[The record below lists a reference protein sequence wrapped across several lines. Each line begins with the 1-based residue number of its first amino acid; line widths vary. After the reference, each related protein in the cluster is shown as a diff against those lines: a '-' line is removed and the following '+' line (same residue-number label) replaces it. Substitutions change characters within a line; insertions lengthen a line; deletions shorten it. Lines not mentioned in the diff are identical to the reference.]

1 MGQNFVRIAPHLY
14 KRQYQISNGDWSTH
28 FYCFFKDKLKGK
40 RRAFPLGSDLKTAKD
55 ELKVL
60 EARNIRKED
69 FDKDKEPQEPKEQ
82 GMTFSMWTKKYLELI
97 KRKKSLNRDE
107 QHCVH
112 LNRFFGPLL
121 LAQIKRTKIME
132 YKNLRLE
139 DPIIRY
145 GKPVEGS
152 KVKISTVN
160 RELSCLRHMLNL
172 AADDEGLLESV
183 PTFKLESEGY
193 LARERVLSEKEY
205 DAYLEQCPRWLKRVS
220 IAAYETAMDR
230 SDILRLTWVE
240 VDREKGVIKLAG
252 GRTKTGVKAIIPISE
267 ELGTVLDELEEENQK
282 VSNLGNLVFTDSGK
296 PISIHRLRNAFEKVV
311 SGAGIKDFRF
321 KDFRHTAKTRWAK
334 MGVPVEAA
342 MVAAGHKSV
351 AMHYRYVN
359 LKEDHVKEAF
369 GIHTG
374 CKHEKAGEGK
384 KSVTA

>member
-1 MGQNFVRIAPHLY
+1 MKQVFKRIAQHLY
-14 KRQYQISNGDWSTH
+14 KRQYQTLNGDWSTH

-55 ELKVL
+55 ELRVL

-69 FDKDKEPQEPKEQ
+69 FDKDKEPKEQ
-82 GMTFSMWTKKYLELI
+82 GMTFAMWTKKYLELI

-139 DPIIRY
+139 EPIIRH

-183 PTFKLESEGY
+183 PTFKLESEGD

-205 DAYLEQCPRWLKRVS
+205 DAFLEQSPRWFQRVS

-240 VDREKGVIKLAG
+240 VDREKGVIKLVG

-267 ELGTVLDELEEENQK
+267 ELGIVLDELEEENQK

-296 PISIHRLRNAFEKVV
+296 SISIHRLRNAFDKVV
-311 SGAGIKDFRF
+311 SGAEIKDFRF

-359 LKEDHVKEAF
+359 LNEDHVKEAF
-369 GIHTG
+369 GIHTR
-374 CKHEKAGEGK
+374 CKHENAGEGK